1 MAREDL
7 DFCYLTT
14 VGRKSG
20 LARTIEI
27 WFGMERDTV
36 YLLSGGGEEAH
47 WVQNLQAD
55 HRVSVK
61 LGRNTYLGTGRLI
74 SDREEDAKA
83 RRLLAAKRLRAPIST
98 PTPELSRKLA
108 PERST
113 ATVPVSPATSSC
125 RRVRSTGAA

>member
-1 MAREDL
+1 MARKDL

-36 YLLSGGGEEAH
+36 YLLSGGGEDAH
-47 WVQNLQAD
+47 WVQNLRAD
-55 HRVSVK
+55 SRVRVK

-74 SDREEDAKA
+74 SAKEEDAKA
-83 RRLLAAKRLRAPIST
+83 RRLLAAKYQEGAPGRRLSSWARHSLPVAVDLQAAGVRRRT
-98 PTPELSRKLA
+98 
-108 PERST
+108 RS
-113 ATVPVSPATSSC
+113 A
-125 RRVRSTGAA
+125 RRGG

>member
-27 WFGMERDTV
+27 WFGRERDTV
-36 YLLSGGGEEAH
+36 YLLSGGGDEAH

-55 HRVSVK
+55 NRVSVK
-61 LGRNTYLGTGRLI
+61 LGRNTYPGTGRRI
-74 SDREEDAKA
+74 SDKEEDAKA
-83 RRLLAAKRLRAPIST
+83 RRLLAAKYEEWKPGRRLSSWARHSLPVAIDLQPAEVRPRT
-98 PTPELSRKLA
+98 
-108 PERST
+108 RS
-113 ATVPVSPATSSC
+113 ARP
-125 RRVRSTGAA
+125 GG

>member
-1 MAREDL
+1 MATEDL

-74 SDREEDAKA
+74 SDKQEDAKA
-83 RRLLAAKRLRAPIST
+83 RRLLAAKYEEWVPGRRLSSWARNSLPIAVDLERAAVRPRT
-98 PTPELSRKLA
+98 
-108 PERST
+108 RS
-113 ATVPVSPATSSC
+113 A
-125 RRVRSTGAA
+125 RRGG

>member
-1 MAREDL
+1 MARKDL

-36 YLLSGGGEEAH
+36 YLLSGGGEDAH
-47 WVQNLQAD
+47 WVQNLRAD
-55 HRVSVK
+55 SRVRVK

-74 SDREEDAKA
+74 SAKEEDAKA
-83 RRLLAAKRLRAPIST
+83 RRLLAAKYEEWAPGRRLSSWAR
-98 PTPELSRKLA
+98 
-108 PERST
+108 RSL
-113 ATVPVSPATSSC
+113 PVAVDLQAAGV
-125 RRVRSTGAA
+125 RRRTRSARRGG